1 MVAVGY
7 FTAHLTGTFAEMDA
21 DKAGLSRGDAMFEGI
36 LYEGDENEWGY
47 FRTAIGTDIDLGLY
61 GHVGGKT
68 DTHQLD
74 IVADEVHFFAQG
86 NKVLL
91 VIVEN
96 MAQKTAQLLDS
107 SLCFIAIKS
116 DKGIDIV
123 QGIEQ
128 EVRIQLITQV
138 FQFSFCTAFLCLT
151 TGSFH
156 FYPVRTIENTSR
168 RINIQLGGPGR
179 LGGVDFT

>member
-1 MVAVGY
+1 
-7 FTAHLTGTFAEMDA
+7 
-21 DKAGLSRGDAMFEGI
+21 
-36 LYEGDENEWGY
+36 
-47 FRTAIGTDIDLGLY
+47 
-61 GHVGGKT
+61 
-68 DTHQLD
+68 
-74 IVADEVHFFAQG
+74 
-86 NKVLL
+86 
-91 VIVEN
+91 

-138 FQFSFCTAFLCLT
+138 FQFSFCAAFLCFT
-151 TGSFH
+151 TGSLH
-156 FYPVRTIENTSR
+156 FYPATTHAAARPTVRTIENTSR

>member
-1 MVAVGY
+1 MN
-7 FTAHLTGTFAEMDA
+7 A
-21 DKAGLSRGDAMFEGI
+21 DKAGLSRGDTMFEGI
-36 LYEGDENEWGY
+36 LYEGDENEWSY

-74 IVADEVHFFAQG
+74 IVADEIHFFA
-86 NKVLL
+86 KATKFLL
-91 VIVEN
+91 VIVEY
-96 MAQKTAQLLDS
+96 MAQKTTQLLDS
-107 SLCFIAIKS
+107 SLRFIAVES
-116 DKGIDIV
+116 DKGIDII

-138 FQFSFCTAFLCLT
+138 FQFSFRTAFFCLT

-156 FYPVRTIENTSR
+156 FYPATAHTDSSCQTDSENIENTSR

>member
-1 MVAVGY
+1 MN
-7 FTAHLTGTFAEMDA
+7 A
-21 DKAGLSRGDAMFEGI
+21 DKAGLSRGDTMFEGI
-36 LYEGDENEWGY
+36 LYEGDENEWSY

-74 IVADEVHFFAQG
+74 IVADEIHFFAQG
-86 NKVLL
+86 NEILL
-91 VIVEN
+91 VIVEY
-96 MAQKTAQLLDS
+96 MAQKTTQLLDS
-107 SLCFIAIKS
+107 SLRFIAVES
-116 DKGIDIV
+116 DKGIDII

-138 FQFSFCTAFLCLT
+138 FQFSFRTAFFCLT
-151 TGSFH
+151 TAASTFIQR
-156 FYPVRTIENTSR
+156 PLIRIAAARPTVRTIENTSR